1 MVPTSD
7 QTTDVVVQTHGDVNR
22 WEREYARD
30 KIDRL
35 RSMAGAP
42 VLFARVDLRIFT
54 DPARERPA
62 DAKASLDVNG
72 SLVRAHVAAAT
83 ITEAVDLLDARL
95 RERLARLHGRN
106 EARVHTGAR
115 HASAAALRPTFGSVA
130 AEDREVVAHKSF
142 AVGEQTVDE
151 AIGDL
156 ELLDHDFFLFRNAA
170 TGEDN
175 VVARDDDGYVLFE
188 PRIRAMAGLGKVD
201 TDWTSTGISD
211 QINHHC
217 DVLVVGAGPAGLAA
231 ARLAAEAGLSV
242 TLVDDQR
249 TPGGSLGHRTG
260 EVGPFPLTTFAEV
273 KKKAET
279 IATALG
285 DHPFGLL
292 DRDPAGESM
301 L

>member
-1 MVPTSD
+1 MVPTSQ

-30 KIDRL
+30 KIERL

-42 VLFARVDLRIFT
+42 VLFTRVDLRIFT

-83 ITEAVDLLDARL
+83 ITEAVDLLEARL
-95 RERLARLHGRN
+95 RERLTRLQGRH
-106 EARVHTGAR
+106 EARAHTGPR
-115 HASAAALRPTFGSVA
+115 HAAAAPMRPTFGSVP

-151 AIGDL
+151 AIDDL

-175 VVARDDDGYVLFE
+175 VVARGDHGYELFE
-188 PRIRAMAGLGKVD
+188 PRIR
-201 TDWTSTGISD
+201 
-211 QINHHC
+211 C
-217 DVLVVGAGPAGLAA
+217 P
-231 ARLAAEAGLSV
+231 
-242 TLVDDQR
+242 
-249 TPGGSLGHRTG
+249 
-260 EVGPFPLTTFAEV
+260 
-273 KKKAET
+273 
-279 IATALG
+279 LG
-285 DHPFGLL
+285 DVVEPVHRSPVSPPTVRMDEAMEILDLGDLPFVFFV
-292 DRDPAGESM
+292 DPDDGRGRICYRRYDGHYGM
-301 L
+301 IVPGDD